1 MNLIEVTYIKFTK
14 LCKRV
19 SYGGQIDVTNIAFI
33 NERTVE
39 DWKNYACRK

>member
-1 MNLIEVTYIKFTK
+1 MNPTEVTYIKFTK

-19 SYGGQIDVTNIAFI
+19 SYGGQIDLPNIVFI
-33 NERTVE
+33 NERTME